1 MSPRI
6 GDQLRGRIETH
17 RLRIEERGA
26 KRRGLV
32 MLEPRRYVDQ
42 QCERCRMRFRKPVFA
57 EAENLLIDLARE
69 VFSITA
75 RRHPVDQTLL
85 EFFETPFA
93 PPCGHR
99 ATQSIGFAGRESRS

>member
-32 MLEPRRYVDQ
+32 MLEPRRYIDQ

-57 EAENLLIDLARE
+57 EAQDLLIDLARE
-69 VFSITA
+69 VFGIPA
-75 RRHPVDQTLL
+75 RSHSADQPLL
-85 EFFETPFA
+85 EFFETA
-93 PPCGHR
+93 LASPCRHR
-99 ATQSIGFAGRESRS
+99 ATQSIC